1 MPWIVT
7 AGITFIRATNEFS
20 QWGIPFD
27 SVLSYLP
34 PKDIRPP
41 LRGSSWLA
49 HSGTGE
55 MRSVQNLSRNTYRE
69 QKISDPCK
77 WT

>member
-1 MPWIVT
+1 MSSHS
-7 AGITFIRATNEFS
+7 REF
-20 QWGIPFD
+20 PD

-55 MRSVQNLSRNTYRE
+55 MRSVQNLSRNYLQVTGN
-69 QKISDPCK
+69 I
-77 WT
+77 